1 MRWPTGRRQGGKRRR
16 HGQSSKA
23 SQAARESVPGSKLTI
38 AAPEEASSSGRVSSE
53 LTEAGP
59 SARSGSQQQ
68 GRRKKRR
75 LQDAGGLGGVSSGR
89 GQRAQEGVE
98 VVAGDLK
105 ARIAAILRGA
115 DLEMLTLQ
123 QVSTA
128 EDSLERAVMPFC
140 CRMSTNILFNLLIF
154 FL

>member
-1 MRWPTGRRQGGKRRR
+1 MLWSTGRGQGGKRRR

-23 SQAARESVPGSKLTI
+23 SQAARESVPGSGLTI

-59 SARSGSQQQ
+59 SARPGSQRQ
-68 GRRKKRR
+68 GRLKKRR
-75 LQDAGGLGGVSSGR
+75 VQDAGGFGGVSSGR
-89 GQRAQEGVE
+89 GEQAQEGVE

-128 EDSLERAVMPFC
+128 EDSLEHAVMPFC
-140 CRMSTNILFNLLIF
+140 CRMSIKSLFKLLIV